1 MTIDTLIEKGI
12 NLRILVKGSSMF
24 PVLRTGDSVIVTS
37 PDNLR
42 KGDIILF
49 RKDENIVC
57 HRIMKIINIGEQVFY
72 ITRGDSLFY
81 EDRPVSSEDIIGKVM
96 VIERSKM
103 TMPRRLLLFLYPL
116 LRPRILN
123 AILVRSLL
131 TVKKLI

>member
-1 MTIDTLIEKGI
+1 MTIDTLIKKGI

-24 PVLRTGDSVIVTS
+24 PILRTGDSVIVTF

-57 HRIMKIINIGEQVFY
+57 HRIMKIINIGGKVFY
-72 ITRGDSLFY
+72 ITRGDSLLY
-81 EDRPVSSEDIIGKVM
+81 EDGPVSSEDIIGKVL
-96 VIERSKM
+96 VIERAQM